1 MPLFKH
7 FIWII
12 DGDLQFYGDTINDDA
27 TDLKYRLY
35 GISKLSLPFS
45 RFASITLYGEG
56 LGIQGRIPETKTF
69 GFAWNT
75 GISFDVVGSFDL

>member
-1 MPLFKH
+1 M
-7 FIWII
+7 IYNS
-12 DGDLQFYGDTINDDA
+12 YGDTINDDA

-35 GISKLSLPFS
+35 GISELSLPFS

-56 LGIQGRIPETKTF
+56 LGIQGRIPETKKTF

-75 GISFDVVGSFDL
+75 GILIGCCWKF